1 MSIDGLP
8 PLRDVISRYGLRAKK
23 SYGQHFLLNL
33 DMTSKIVRSA
43 GDLSGSTVLEVGPGP
58 GGLTRSLLSSGVER
72 VIAIERDVRCLPA
85 LHEISSHYSGRLD
98 VIEGD
103 ALEIDHSEVIGSSS
117 SSGPIHIVSNLPYN
131 VATLL
136 FVKWLTSPVW
146 PPFWSSMTLMF
157 QREVAS
163 RIVSNV
169 GDKSWGRLG
178 ILTSFRC
185 TSKKLFDVDSRCF
198 VPPPRVTS
206 SVIHIRPRPE
216 STDVSL
222 MDLERVTSLAFGQRR
237 KMLRQS
243 LKGVG
248 GENLLSRVGIDG
260 TRRAEQLSL
269 DEFISLA
276 RHLGDA

>member
-33 DMTSKIVRSA
+33 DMTTKIVRSA
-43 GDLSGSTVLEVGPGP
+43 GDLVGSTILEVGPGP
-58 GGLTRSLLSSGVER
+58 GGLTRALLASGVER
-72 VIAIERDVRCLPA
+72 VVAIERDSRCIPA
-85 LHEISSHYSGRLD
+85 LSEIASYYSGRLE

-103 ALEIDHSEVIGSSS
+103 ALEIDHSELVRGAGSV
-117 SSGPIHIVSNLPYN
+117 HIVSNLPYN
-131 VATLL
+131 IATLL
-136 FVKWLTSPVW
+136 YVNWLTSPTW
-146 PPFWSSMTLMF
+146 PPFWDSMTLMF

-185 TSKKLFDVDSRCF
+185 TSKKNFDVDGRCF

-206 SVIHIRPRPE
+206 SVIGVRPRPE
-216 STDVSL
+216 PADVNL
-222 MDLERVTSLAFGQRR
+222 LDLERVTSLAFGQRR

-243 LKGVG
+243 LKQLG
-248 GENLLSRVGIDG
+248 GEEFLSRAGIDA
-260 TRRAEQLSL
+260 TRRAEQLTL
-269 DEFISLA
+269 DEFMSLA
-276 RHLGDA
+276 RLLGSAR